1 MSQQIERLNEIAS
14 KLGKQNKILCCKLDS
29 MITAVGGS
37 PVLYNTP
44 QLIRVI
50 AGSSIE
56 ITDEVHSITIISVGA
71 AGESSVIQVNG
82 DETTVPSG
90 TSLSWEASTVFP
102 TNTFKV
108 INTGTATTFISI
120 LKA

>member
-1 MSQQIERLNEIAS
+1 MATQIDILSEIAS
-14 KLGKQNKILCCKLDS
+14 KVSKQTKNLCCKLDS
-29 MITAVGGS
+29 LILASGGS

-82 DETTVPSG
+82 DETTIPSG

-108 INTGTATTFISI
+108 IDTGTATTFISI